1 LGAPARYLGSVFAHT
16 ILRKAYSMNGDHMK
30 KFVLALV
37 LLVSLAVMGFGIV
50 SAQEVDR
57 TGWPETFIIGV
68 YPGDNVEEALAAVEP
83 LRAYLEETLGVRTVL
98 ITGTSYNAVIEA
110 MVAGRADAIE
120 VGPFSYVLAADVAD
134 AEAIAVANYEIEVD
148 LEEVP
153 GYYSLQ
159 FTKKGSGIASIADLA
174 GRSFAFTD
182 PASTSGYLVPATDI
196 LLDQEFTDPAQ
207 IEEFASVSFAGNHP
221 TAVLSVWNDS
231 VEAGATFDGNLAVQ
245 VEEAGIELCGY
256 EDLGIE
262 GPATA
267 EEFPY
272 LDAMTRDEIM
282 AIYDACPD
290 GSLVVFH
297 QSPLIPETP
306 FAINGNLPESFKTA
320 VKDALLAI
328 ADNQDLVNEL
338 ERYYVDPTEAAGVES
353 IDALYDSL
361 RDIAVLLNIDL
372 SAR

>member
-1 LGAPARYLGSVFAHT
+1 
-16 ILRKAYSMNGDHMK
+16 MK
-30 KFVLALV
+30 KFVRALV
-37 LLVSLAVMGFGIV
+37 LVVSLAALGFGLV

-83 LRAYLEETLGVRTVL
+83 MRVYLEETLGVRTVL

-110 MVAGRADAIE
+110 MAANRADAME

-134 AEAIAVANYEIEVD
+134 AEAIAVANYATEVNPT
-148 LEEVP
+148 EVP
-153 GYYSLQ
+153 GYYSLM
-159 FTKKGSGIASIADLA
+159 FTKKGSGIASIDDLA

-207 IEEFASVSFAGNHP
+207 IEEFANVSFAGNHP

-231 VEAGATFDGNLAVQ
+231 VEAGATFDGNLTAQ
-245 VEEAGIELCGY
+245 VEEAGVSLCGF
-256 EDLGIE
+256 EDKAID

-272 LDAMTRDEIM
+272 LNAMTQEEID
-282 AIYDACPD
+282 AIYNECPD

-306 FAINGNLPESFKTA
+306 FAIRATLPESFKTA

-328 ADNQDLVNEL
+328 GDNQELVNEL
-338 ERYYVDPTEAAGVES
+338 ERYYVDPTEEAGVES
-353 IDALYDSL
+353 IDALYNPL
-361 RDIAVLLNIDL
+361 REIAQLLNIDL
-372 SAR
+372 KAR

>member
-1 LGAPARYLGSVFAHT
+1 
-16 ILRKAYSMNGDHMK
+16 MK
-30 KFVLALV
+30 KLV
-37 LLVSLAVMGFGIV
+37 LVLILITAAALMSLTLV

-83 LRAYLEETLGVRTVL
+83 MRVYLEETLGVRTVL

-110 MVAGRADAIE
+110 MAANRADAME

-134 AEAIAVANYEIEVD
+134 AEAIAVANYATEVNPA
-148 LEEVP
+148 EVP
-153 GYYSLQ
+153 GYYSLM
-159 FTKKGSGIASIADLA
+159 FTKKGSGITSIADLA

-196 LLDQEFTDPAQ
+196 LLNQEFTDPGQ
-207 IEEFASVSFAGNHP
+207 IEEFANVSFAGNHP

-231 VEAGATFDGNLAVQ
+231 VEAAATFDGNLAVQ
-245 VEEAGIELCGY
+245 VEEAGVSLCGF
-256 EDLGIE
+256 EDKGID

-272 LDAMTRDEIM
+272 LDAMTQEEIT
-282 AIYDACPD
+282 AIYEACPE

-306 FAINGNLPESFKTA
+306 FAIKASLPESFKTA

-338 ERYYVDPTEAAGVES
+338 ERYYVDPTEEAGVES
-353 IDALYDSL
+353 IDALYNSL
-361 RDIAVLLNIDL
+361 RDIATLLNIDL
-372 SAR
+372 QAR

>member
-1 LGAPARYLGSVFAHT
+1 
-16 ILRKAYSMNGDHMK
+16 MK
-30 KFVLALV
+30 KLV
-37 LLVSLAVMGFGIV
+37 LVFILLAAAALMGLTLV

-68 YPGDNVEEALAAVEP
+68 YPGDNIEEALAAVEP
-83 LRAYLEETLGVRTVL
+83 LRIYMEETLGVRTVL

-110 MVAGRADAIE
+110 MAAGRADAME
-120 VGPFSYVLAADVAD
+120 VGPFSYVLAADVAG
-134 AEAIAVANYEIEVD
+134 AEAIAVAHYATEVNRA
-148 LEEVP
+148 EVP
-153 GYYSLQ
+153 GYYSLM
-159 FTKKGSGIASIADLA
+159 FTKKGSGITSIADLA

-196 LLDQEFTDPAQ
+196 LLNQEFTDPAQ
-207 IEEFASVSFAGNHP
+207 IEEFANVSFAGNHP

-231 VEAGATFDGNLAVQ
+231 IEAAATFDANLPVQ
-245 VEEAGIELCGY
+245 VEEAGVSLCGY
-256 EDLGIE
+256 EDKGID

-272 LDAMTRDEIM
+272 LDPMTREEIM
-282 AIYDACPD
+282 AIYEACPE

-306 FAINGNLPESFKTA
+306 FAIRSALPESFKTA
-320 VKDALLAI
+320 VKDTLLSI
-328 ADNQDLVNEL
+328 ADNQDLVNAL
-338 ERYYVDPTEAAGVES
+338 ERYYVDPTEEAGVES

-361 RDIAVLLNIDL
+361 RDIATLLNIDL
-372 SAR
+372 KAR